1 MKPWHTSKTL
11 WVNILTLAVLILGT
25 LAARPELDAYAPTI
39 ATALAV
45 VNVVLRF
52 VTSKGLR

>member
-1 MKPWHTSKTL
+1 MKPWYTSKTL
-11 WVNILTLAVLILGT
+11 WVNALTLTVLVLGT
-25 LAARPELDAYAPTI
+25 LADRPELTAYAPTI

-52 VTSKGLR
+52 VTSEKLR